1 MTTNLDDFGKGV
13 FEEPVSTE
21 DSAAEAT
28 QQEDSSVQLTD
39 REIAIAKGEDPDAP
53 PPEVEEPE
61 EELEESVEEEQP
73 SESEE
78 VASASED
85 TEVDAFS
92 LGDRK
97 LAQKYGLTEEDLQ
110 KFGSPEALHH
120 AIDLFDRSGTK
131 FESSQEGSPEGSVDD
146 STDDAAAENKSG
158 ALSELLGFEKLDV
171 SKYENADQPYD
182 QDTLE
187 LVKHVRKTE
196 DMLEKLT
203 SAINSTQAS
212 SNAQVFHDMLD
223 KYPEVYGQTLKD
235 GKPVKIDS
243 NYESA
248 RQAVKDQAEIIYAG
262 ITARKG
268 SIPSIETII
277 EQAIMAVHGKNI
289 GSSSKPQSSTRA
301 DKLKKQSSMRR
312 STGSAASVKRRQQ
325 EDIDPADAKSIARH
339 PDIEAFFRKAQEENG
354 AV

>member
-1 MTTNLDDFGKGV
+1 MTTNLDEFGKGV
-13 FEEPVSTE
+13 FDEPVATE

-28 QQEDSSVQLTD
+28 QQEESSVQLTD

-53 PPEVEEPE
+53 VPKAEEPE
-61 EELEESVEEEQP
+61 EEIEESAEEEQLIQSQEEED
-73 SESEE
+73 SEPVE
-78 VASASED
+78 A
-85 TEVDAFS
+85 DAFS

-97 LAQKYGLTEEDLQ
+97 LAQRYGLTEEDLQ

-131 FESSQEGSPEGSVDD
+131 VDSSQEGSPEGSVDA

-171 SKYENADQPYD
+171 SKYENSEQPYD
-182 QDTLE
+182 QDTIE

-196 DMLEKLT
+196 DLLEKLT
-203 SAINSTQAS
+203 SAINTTQAS
-212 SNAQVFHDMLD
+212 NNSQVFHDILD
-223 KYPEVYGQTLKD
+223 KYPEVYGQTIED
-235 GKPVKIDS
+235 GKPVKIES

-268 SIPSIETII
+268 EVPPIETII
-277 EQAIMAVHGKNI
+277 EQAIMAVHGKKI
-289 GSSSKPQSSTRA
+289 ASPPKQQQKTRA

-312 STGSAASVKRRQQ
+312 STGSAASVKRKQQ
-325 EDIDPADAKSIARH
+325 EDVDPADAKSIARH